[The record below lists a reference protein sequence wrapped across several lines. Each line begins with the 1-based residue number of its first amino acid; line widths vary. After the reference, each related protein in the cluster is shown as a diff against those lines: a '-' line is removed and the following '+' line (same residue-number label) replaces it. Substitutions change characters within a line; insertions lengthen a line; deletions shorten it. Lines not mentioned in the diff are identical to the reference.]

1 MSDPKFNMSAVSNVT
16 ARDIQI
22 GQIVQKIVYW
32 GLPFNSR
39 HLHFV
44 QLVANSAYFACLIYG
59 FIRLW
64 QEGAD
69 FATLL
74 LLIGG
79 SGLLSLTCL
88 YYAGFWKP
96 ELQDKNAPGSEPTD
110 LDKRVKAQRS
120 KHRSRQGTRRL
131 AIVGIFAIPL
141 LTFAGF
147 WVWRSMPA
155 PRVLLLVANFDGV
168 EQQNYQVTENIL
180 RNLRSATNSYA
191 DVKVQ
196 ALHQTITEQQGS
208 EVAQTAGERKKASI
222 VIWGE
227 YGVTADYVQLSTH
240 FEVLKPP
247 AYFPDLGQTASG
259 AAQTAAIAELN
270 SFKLQTR
277 LSNEMSYL
285 TLFTLGMVQ
294 YAKADWDGAIVR
306 FKSALEQG
314 KEPVAALSKHIVFFQ
329 LANSYL
335 YKSDYRNAIAN
346 YNQALK
352 LKPDLTDAYNN
363 RGIAYDNQGNYSEAI
378 ADYNQALKLNPDF
391 ASAYN
396 NRGIA
401 YTNQGKYTEAI
412 VDFSQALKLQPDY
425 AVTYNNRGATYANQ
439 GKYTEAIVDFSQALK
454 LQPDGAMAYSNRG
467 AAYTNQGKYIEAIAD
482 FGQAL
487 KLQPDYA
494 VAYYNRGLAYYNQ
507 GKYIEA
513 IADFNQALKLQPDYA
528 KAYHNRGSA
537 YATQGKY
544 IEAIAD
550 FNQALK
556 LQPDFTLAYYNRG
569 LAYAGQGEYIEAIAD
584 FNQAL
589 KLQPDNAKAYY
600 TRGIAYATQ
609 GKYTEAIDDYNQ
621 ALKLNP
627 DLALAYNNR
636 GLAYSKQGKYSEAIA
651 DFNQA
656 LKLNPDYALAYY
668 NKACVYSSKREIKEA
683 IENLQR
689 AIDLNAKLRD
699 MAKTDSDFDNIR
711 QDRQFRALVGQ

>member
-110 LDKRVKAQRS
+110 SDERVKAQRS

-141 LTFAGF
+141 LTFTGF
-147 WVWRSMPA
+147 EVWRSMPA
-155 PRVLLLVANFDGV
+155 PGVLLLVANFDGV

-208 EVAQTAGERKKASI
+208 EVAQAAGERKKASI

-227 YGVTADYVQLSTH
+227 YGVTADYVQISTY

-247 AYFPDLGQTASG
+247 TDFPDLGQTASG

-294 YAKADWDGAIVR
+294 YAKKDWDGAIVR

-314 KEPVAALSKHIVFFQ
+314 KEPVAALSKDIVFFQ
-329 LANSYL
+329 LATSYY
-335 YKSDYRNAIAN
+335 YKSDYKSAIAGFN
-346 YNQALK
+346 QALKLKPDDAKAYNNRGIAYKNQGKYSEAIADYNQALKLKPDDAVAYSNRGNVYANQGKYSEAIADYYQALK

-363 RGIAYDNQGNYSEAI
+363 RGIAYAGQGKYSEAITDFNQALKLKPDYAVAYNNRGNAYGLQGKYSEAI
-378 ADYNQALKLNPDF
+378 ADYNQALKLKPDL
-391 ASAYN
+391 ANAYN
-396 NRGIA
+396 NRGDA
-401 YTNQGKYTEAI
+401 Y
-412 VDFSQALKLQPDY
+412 
-425 AVTYNNRGATYANQ
+425 
-439 GKYTEAIVDFSQALK
+439 
-454 LQPDGAMAYSNRG
+454 
-467 AAYTNQGKYIEAIAD
+467 
-482 FGQAL
+482 
-487 KLQPDYA
+487 
-494 VAYYNRGLAYYNQ
+494 
-507 GKYIEA
+507 
-513 IADFNQALKLQPDYA
+513 
-528 KAYHNRGSA
+528 
-537 YATQGKY
+537 
-544 IEAIAD
+544 
-550 FNQALK
+550 
-556 LQPDFTLAYYNRG
+556 
-569 LAYAGQGEYIEAIAD
+569 
-584 FNQAL
+584 
-589 KLQPDNAKAYY
+589 
-600 TRGIAYATQ
+600 
-609 GKYTEAIDDYNQ
+609 ID
-621 ALKLNP
+621 
-627 DLALAYNNR
+627 
-636 GLAYSKQGKYSEAIA
+636 QGKYSEAIA
-651 DFNQA
+651 DYNQA
-656 LKLNPDYALAYY
+656 LKLKPDYAVAYNNRGNAYIDQGKYSEAITDYNQALKLKPDYAVAYNNRGNAYINQGKYSEAITDYNQALKLKPDFAVAYNNRGDAYIDQGKYSEAIADYNQALKLKPDDFAKAYY
-668 NKACVYSSKREIKEA
+668 NKACVHSLKREVKEA

-689 AIDLNAKLRD
+689 AIDLDSTLRD
-699 MAKTDSDFDNIR
+699 FAKTDSDFDNIR
-711 QDRQFRALVGQ
+711 QDQQFRALMGQ